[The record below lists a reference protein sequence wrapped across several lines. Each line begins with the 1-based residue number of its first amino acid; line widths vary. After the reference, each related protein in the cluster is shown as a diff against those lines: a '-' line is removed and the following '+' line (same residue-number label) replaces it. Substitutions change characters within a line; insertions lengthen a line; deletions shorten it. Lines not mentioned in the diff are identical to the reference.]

1 MENELVEKSFFNTT
15 GTSVQEFQKKVEK
28 ADFWGKV
35 GNEDDKKRLMAP
47 DSQLM
52 KAFMKWSATEAIIM
66 ARLLIFS
73 KDESEIFFFNKNAL
87 LNKKNIRARLKTILK
102 QAWNIELKAILIL

>member
-73 KDESEIFFFNKNAL
+73 KDNQKSL
-87 LNKKNIRARLKTILK
+87 L
-102 QAWNIELKAILIL
+102 

>member
-1 MENELVEKSFFNTT
+1 MENELVDKSFFNTT

-28 ADFWGKV
+28 AEFWGKV

-66 ARLLIFS
+66 ARLSIFS
-73 KDESEIFFFNKNAL
+73 KDKSIIVIMNKNIY
-87 LNKKNIRARLKTILK
+87 IRIY
-102 QAWNIELKAILIL
+102 I

>member
-35 GNEDDKKRLMAP
+35 GNEEDKNRLMAP
-47 DSQLM
+47 DSQFM

-66 ARLLIFS
+66 DRH
-73 KDESEIFFFNKNAL
+73 KN
-87 LNKKNIRARLKTILK
+87 NYIIKKKILTYSSRVP
-102 QAWNIELKAILIL
+102 LGH